1 MKNVVC
7 WFDIPADDINSVVEF
22 YKNVFGFNAEIIE
35 CETET
40 MACLS
45 HPEFEV
51 KGSIFTNKQFKP
63 GNCGPIIS
71 FNVGIDVNELIKRAE
86 ANGAKTLRP
95 KTKIEVEGMGYFG
108 VIVDNQGN
116 NIGLYSDM

>member
-7 WFDIPADDINSVVEF
+7 WFDIPANNLEQAVKF
-22 YKNVFGFNAEIIE
+22 YENVFGFKAQIFE
-35 CETET
+35 CGDET

-51 KGSIFTNKQFKP
+51 KGSVFFDKNFKP
-63 GNCGPIIS
+63 GNCGTIIS
-71 FNVGIDVNELIKRAE
+71 FNVGKDVNELIKSALD
-86 ANGAKTLRP
+86 NGGKLIRP
-95 KTKIEVEGMGYFG
+95 KTKIEAEGMGYMG
-108 VIVDNQGN
+108 VILDNQGN